1 MEIPK
6 QYSFQGTLLQYAKVF
21 PIPEKLA
28 KLDVQPGMGM
38 NFMYILEYYLAV
50 LGDARGKDYSEQKN
64 KFLGGF
70 AEMGNALVF
79 CLRLEQTLAQLKD
92 FNFGIHAERLPK
104 TAGMNQVVLCAKI
117 TYFRRSSKTFKI
129 GHLQTKR
136 TP

>member
-1 MEIPK
+1 M
-6 QYSFQGTLLQYAKVF
+6 QYAKVF

-28 KLDVQPGMGM
+28 KLDLQPAMGM
-38 NFMYILEYYLAV
+38 NFLYILEYYLAV

-104 TAGMNQVVLCAKI
+104 TAGMNQVLCAKI
-117 TYFRRSSKTFKI
+117 TYSCSLLLCVTQARVEQSKASVI
-129 GHLQTKR
+129 LVWLQKSKEI